1 MWLFYIN
8 HVLLLLSF
16 ISLCHMFL
24 LKLPIKYQRTRKTNK
39 KNDIYSF
46 GIILFELITGKKA
59 IARVSDEYL
68 HILQWVIPIVEGGN
82 IQNVVDSRL
91 QGEFSINSAWKTV
104 EIAKSCTSPNSVER
118 PDMSQILVELK
129 ECLSLE
135 MVQTNNASPRARD
148 ELVSVATVSE
158 TAILA
163 R

>member
-1 MWLFYIN
+1 
-8 HVLLLLSF
+8 
-16 ISLCHMFL
+16 
-24 LKLPIKYQRTRKTNK
+24 
-39 KNDIYSF
+39 
-46 GIILFELITGKKA
+46 LITGKKA

-135 MVQTNNASPRARD
+135 LVQRNNGSTSARG